1 MYGTLCALAS
11 MSRNSIKVNYHES
24 DTFSYFLEQEPYT
37 RELLSAYMNNK
48 FKTVLDILE
57 KQSVSPVDHTFDSL
71 LSTYR
76 TYPTGTSPPRRAPLP
91 TCTSL
96 NE

>member
-57 KQSVSPVDHTFDSL
+57 KQSVSPVNHTFDL
-71 LSTYR
+71 AVDLP
-76 TYPTGTSPPRRAPLP
+76 YPTGTSPPRRAPLP